1 MDQELYLSKD
11 TMIVSETDLKGI
23 ITYAN
28 DDFCKLC
35 GFTKEELIGKPHNI
49 IRHPDMPKWA
59 FQSLWDTIKQNK
71 SWQGIVKNRTKDGD
85 YYWVN
90 ATAYKINKDNGDQ
103 RYVSIR
109 VKPTKD
115 EIVNATNLYRQKD
128 VI

>member
-1 MDQELYLSKD
+1 MNNEIQLSKE

-35 GFTKEELIGKPHNI
+35 GYSKEELIGQPHNI

-59 FQSLWDTIKQNK
+59 FQSLWDTIAQDKP
-71 SWQGIVKNRTKDGD
+71 WQGIVKNKTKEGD
-85 YYWVN
+85 FYWVN
-90 ATAYKINKDNGDQ
+90 ATAYKVLKENGDQ

-109 VKPTKD
+109 VQPTQD
-115 EIVNATNLYRQKD
+115 EIQNALAIYKQ
-128 VI
+128 